1 MIKKYFIRYA
11 YEFLIA
17 IAEPA
22 SRPAFIHEYVIT
34 QYSLYAAMVIRLT
47 PELIKS
53 LLLKLCKNK
62 EIPPKVT
69 NFIDENTK
77 RYGSARLL
85 LKNNAYFLHIF
96 DTSILSELAQRSPEI
111 FSKLKKIKNSQIASS
126 ASNELTQN
134 REEIYEKKEEEGHY
148 NEKLYKETDPEK
160 LNEEFEKLTT
170 GGLMKEGELEKEEE
184 AKEIYEIIGNYTA
197 VAKAFIERNIP
208 LIEEYDFQENENNPN
223 LMIELKPT
231 TKIRFYQ
238 EKALSKVFISG
249 KARSGVIVL
258 PCGAGKTLVGIT
270 ATSRVKKR
278 TMIFCNTALAI
289 QQWKNQ
295 FRLFTD
301 VAEDKIICLTSKHV
315 DKEKYDVIY
324 LK

>member
-1 MIKKYFIRYA
+1 
-11 YEFLIA
+11 
-17 IAEPA
+17 
-22 SRPAFIHEYVIT
+22 
-34 QYSLYAAMVIRLT
+34 MVIRLP

-62 EIPPKVT
+62 EIPSKVT

-85 LKNNAYFLHIF
+85 LKNNVYFLHIF

-111 FSKLKKIKNSQIASS
+111 FSKLKKIKNNQITSTK
-126 ASNELTQN
+126 NELNQN
-134 REEIYEKKEEEGHY
+134 KEEAGERKEEEGPDR
-148 NEKLYKETDPEK
+148 EKLYKETDPDK

-170 GGLMKEGELEKEEE
+170 GGLMKEGDLESEEE
-184 AKEIYEIIGNYTA
+184 AKEIYEIIGNYTV

-324 LK
+324 L

>member
-1 MIKKYFIRYA
+1 MLIRYA

-17 IAEPA
+17 IAEPV
-22 SRPAFIHEYVIT
+22 SRPAFIHEYVLT

-47 PELIKS
+47 PELIKR

-62 EIPPKVT
+62 EIPSNVT

-96 DTSILSELAQRSPEI
+96 DTSIISELAQRSPEI
-111 FSKLKKIKNSQIASS
+111 FSKLKKINTNQIPLSR
-126 ASNELTQN
+126 NEHHIHQ
-134 REEIYEKKEEEGHY
+134 EEILEKREEEGHPDR
-148 NEKLYKETDPEK
+148 EKLYKETDPEK
-160 LNEEFEKLTT
+160 LNEEFEKLTA
-170 GGLMKEGELEKEEE
+170 GGLLKEGDEEREEE
-184 AKEIYEIIGNYTA
+184 AKEIYEIVGNYTV

-223 LMIELKPT
+223 LMIDLKPT

-295 FRLFTD
+295 FKLFTD
-301 VAEDKIICLTSKHV
+301 IQEDKIICLTSKHV
-315 DKEKYDVIY
+315 DQEKYQV
-324 LK
+324 